1 MSTFEAIVL
10 GIVQGLTE
18 FLPISSTGHLRI
30 VPAFVGWD
38 DPGSAFTAVIQLG
51 TTAAVLIY
59 FREDLWRI
67 ARAWLGSLRHGRA
80 GIEAAFG
87 RAESARAA
95 GTAGRSDERD
105 LLPASPGPASGA
117 PSTSDRAEPVE
128 DPGSAR
134 LPAPAA
140 DARFGWYIVL
150 GTIPIG
156 IFGLAFKH
164 DIEHGARSLY
174 LIGTVLIVFGF
185 VMLAA
190 DRTARQTRKI
200 EGMTLR
206 DGLFV
211 GAAQALVLV
220 PGVSRSGAT
229 ISAGLFAGLTREA
242 AARYSFLL
250 STPAIVL
257 AALFE
262 LKGIVDGSEH
272 TGASTSDLIV
282 ASVFAF
288 VVGYWSISFL
298 LRFVT
303 RHGLVP
309 FVVYRVLLGV
319 AVLALTAGGAIS

>member
-1 MSTFEAIVL
+1 MSALEAVVL

-18 FLPISSTGHLRI
+18 FLPVSSTGHLRI
-30 VPAFVGWD
+30 VPALVGWE
-38 DPGSAFTAVIQLG
+38 DPGAAFTAVIQLG

-59 FREDLWRI
+59 FRHDLWRI
-67 ARAWLGSLRHGRA
+67 ALAWLDSVRQRGCR
-80 GIEAAFG
+80 
-87 RAESARAA
+87 
-95 GTAGRSDERD
+95 RD
-105 LLPASPGPASGA
+105 L
-117 PSTSDRAEPVE
+117 D
-128 DPGSAR
+128 AR
-134 LPAPAA
+134 L
-140 DARFGWYIVL
+140 GWYIVL

-156 IFGLAFKH
+156 IFGFIFK
-164 DIEHGARSLY
+164 DQIENGARDLY
-174 LIGTVLIVFGF
+174 LIGIALIAFGL
-185 VMLAA
+185 VMLAG
-190 DRTARQTRKI
+190 DRYAPQRRDVDS
-200 EGMTLR
+200 LDAR
-206 DGLFV
+206 DGLLI
-211 GAAQALVLV
+211 GAAQALALV

-229 ISAGLFAGLTREA
+229 ITAGLFAGLTREA